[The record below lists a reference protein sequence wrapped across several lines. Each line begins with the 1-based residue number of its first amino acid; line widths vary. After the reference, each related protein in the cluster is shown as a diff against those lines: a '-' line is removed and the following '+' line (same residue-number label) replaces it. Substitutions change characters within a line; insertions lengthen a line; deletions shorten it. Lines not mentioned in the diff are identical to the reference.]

1 MWDFNHDQRSFDKK
15 SWLFLVHLLMKI
27 FLFFNLL
34 SKTCYLSVY
43 KQIYFFEENTDYWLR
58 RTLLIHSFFYKK
70 LAIKKRGLRWKKI
83 EKLQGWT
90 RIYLRN
96 CQIQKIQ
103 KCELAKVIF
112 QDYSIYCI
120 FTIAPSYFVLFFLPF
135 IVFLGRVENPRY
147 CRVKN

>member
-1 MWDFNHDQRSFDKK
+1 MLDFGNGCALFISSVTATHSLVTDVLIFDPASSKNLMSYFNYDQRSFDKK

-43 KQIYFFEENTDYWLR
+43 KQIYFFEEITDYWLR

-83 EKLQGWT
+83 KKLQGWT
-90 RIYLRN
+90 RTDLRN

-103 KCELAKVIF
+103 KCWVDKSNL
-112 QDYSIYCI
+112 SR
-120 FTIAPSYFVLFFLPF
+120 L
-135 IVFLGRVENPRY
+135 
-147 CRVKN
+147 